1 MELCKEYKSLNFCT
15 EKDIMC
21 EGFELEYQENL
32 PQYLDDIEKIVK
44 CCVKNNVVDYECSN
58 SMIKLYGKSIIS
70 ITYMNCDGTL
80 LSNIFEEDF
89 TKSFDIDIND
99 NGSINYLIIE
109 EGRSLFNINKESDI
123 KVSWED
129 ITKVGE
135 DVILVK
141 KN

>member
-1 MELCKEYKSLNFCT
+1 MRLSDLQ
-15 EKDIMC
+15 EK
-21 EGFELEYQENL
+21 
-32 PQYLDDIEKIVK
+32 KIININTG
-44 CCVKNNVVDYECSN
+44 KN
-58 SMIKLYGKSIIS
+58 IGTII
-70 ITYMNCDGTL
+70 
-80 LSNIFEEDF
+80 
-89 TKSFDIDIND
+89 DIDIND

>member
-1 MELCKEYKSLNFCT
+1 MRLSDLQ
-15 EKDIMC
+15 EK
-21 EGFELEYQENL
+21 
-32 PQYLDDIEKIVK
+32 KIININTG
-44 CCVKNNVVDYECSN
+44 KN
-58 SMIKLYGKSIIS
+58 IGTII
-70 ITYMNCDGTL
+70 
-80 LSNIFEEDF
+80 
-89 TKSFDIDIND
+89 DIDINY

>member
-1 MELCKEYKSLNFCT
+1 MRLSELQ
-15 EKDIMC
+15 EK
-21 EGFELEYQENL
+21 
-32 PQYLDDIEKIVK
+32 KIININTG
-44 CCVKNNVVDYECSN
+44 KN
-58 SMIKLYGKSIIS
+58 IGTII
-70 ITYMNCDGTL
+70 
-80 LSNIFEEDF
+80 
-89 TKSFDIDIND
+89 DIDIND

>member
-1 MELCKEYKSLNFCT
+1 MRLSDLQEKEIININT
-15 EKDIMC
+15 
-21 EGFELEYQENL
+21 G
-32 PQYLDDIEKIVK
+32 
-44 CCVKNNVVDYECSN
+44 KN
-58 SMIKLYGKSIIS
+58 IGTII
-70 ITYMNCDGTL
+70 
-80 LSNIFEEDF
+80 
-89 TKSFDIDIND
+89 DIDIND

>member
-1 MELCKEYKSLNFCT
+1 MFTYNYLGDYMRLSELQ
-15 EKDIMC
+15 EK
-21 EGFELEYQENL
+21 
-32 PQYLDDIEKIVK
+32 K
-44 CCVKNNVVDYECSN
+44 
-58 SMIKLYGKSIIS
+58 IIS
-70 ITYMNCDGTL
+70 ILTGKNIGT
-80 LSNIFEEDF
+80 II
-89 TKSFDIDIND
+89 DIDIND

>member
-1 MELCKEYKSLNFCT
+1 MRLSDLQ
-15 EKDIMC
+15 EK
-21 EGFELEYQENL
+21 
-32 PQYLDDIEKIVK
+32 KIININTG
-44 CCVKNNVVDYECSN
+44 KN
-58 SMIKLYGKSIIS
+58 IGTII
-70 ITYMNCDGTL
+70 
-80 LSNIFEEDF
+80 
-89 TKSFDIDIND
+89 DIDIND

-141 KN
+141 KD